1 MKIDPKTLL
10 TIVPREARSRVAVG
24 VAIHIVQRSYCGR
37 MTSKGLCTEN
47 CDNCQA
53 SLLNIFRLEDAQ
65 NPEALLTWLCKAQVA
80 SNEEKAN
87 EHTVVIHKDALGIPL
102 PTSENVFADLLK
114 EFT

>member
-24 VAIHIVQRSYCGR
+24 VAIHIVQRTYCGR

-47 CDNCQA
+47 CGDCQA

-65 NPEALLTWLCKAQVA
+65 NPEALLTWLCK
-80 SNEEKAN
+80 
-87 EHTVVIHKDALGIPL
+87 D
-102 PTSENVFADLLK
+102 
-114 EFT
+114 